1 MGLDIEA
8 GVGDGAD
15 GGIGIDRLNVEI
27 LGEVGGHDMPRVCG
41 ENLSGALE
49 TTGDERGAD
58 FLAVHTETKLRASEK
73 RERDTHDGEPAI
85 VIVKASLGELDFV
98 GAIYIDD
105 VFEMHDMIFSLFV
118 DRNVAPLNATAQGFD
133 NVTFFVDENGG
144 MIPASEYFIRAPV
157 TQHLAKANHAAGPAG
172 AVGEDE
178 IAGARV
184 DHLLARPKVQNRSGM
199 DRATN
204 MC

>member
-1 MGLDIEA
+1 M
-8 GVGDGAD
+8 
-15 GGIGIDRLNVEI
+15 
-27 LGEVGGHDMPRVCG
+27 
-41 ENLSGALE
+41 
-49 TTGDERGAD
+49 
-58 FLAVHTETKLRASEK
+58 AVYTETKLRAGEEGERNAQDRQPTVVISE
-73 RERDTHDGEPAI
+73 
-85 VIVKASLGELDFV
+85 ASLGELDFM

-105 VFEMHDMIFSLFV
+105 VFEMYDMIFSLFV